1 MNDLLR
7 PARMELNL
15 LNLAHNFREVKKLVK
30 QRPVICSV
38 KADAYGHGA
47 LSVSRVLER
56 EGAAALGVA
65 TVKEAAVLRE
75 GGITAPIVC
84 FSLIPDDLAAY
95 VFEYDIVPV
104 ISGIKS
110 AKALAATGMGKY
122 GKEAK
127 VMVAVD
133 TGMGRVGFL
142 PDEKALEDIRQ
153 ISKIEGITITGIF
166 SHFATSDDR
175 DKTYAYEQ
183 LKIFND
189 FAGKMKLS
197 GIDYGS
203 KIIANSGACVDL
215 PEAWIDG
222 VRPGILLY
230 GYMPSDEV
238 INRNIDLRPV
248 MSVKADIVHIKKV
261 PEGTRISYGGTY
273 VTEKEAV
280 IATIPVGYAD
290 GYLRAFSNRAEV
302 IVGGKRAKIA
312 GRICMDQFMVDVTH
326 IPDVKEGDTVTL
338 LGQDGE
344 KKIDADELAH
354 IADTINY
361 EIICGFGNRLEK
373 IYIEE

>member
-15 LNLAHNFREVKKLVK
+15 LNLAHNFREVKKLVR

-84 FSLIPDDLAAY
+84 FSLIPDNLAAY

-166 SHFATSDDR
+166 PTIELGDR
-175 DKTYAYEQ
+175 FE
-183 LKIFND
+183 LE
-189 FAGKMKLS
+189 G
-197 GIDYGS
+197 
-203 KIIANSGACVDL
+203 
-215 PEAWIDG
+215 E
-222 VRPGILLY
+222 
-230 GYMPSDEV
+230 
-238 INRNIDLRPV
+238 
-248 MSVKADIVHIKKV
+248 KV
-261 PEGTRISYGGTY
+261 FHPSYGPQFRVTSY
-273 VTEKEAV
+273 VTKEPATKEAILAFLSSGV
-280 IATIPVGYAD
+280 LD
-290 GYLRAFSNRAEV
+290 GIGRTMAERIFDKFGLDAIRVWMILRKNFWRLKESERKNV
-302 IVGGKRAKIA
+302 KRLLK
-312 GRICMDQFMVDVTH
+312 VTRTNG
-326 IPDVKEGDTVTL
+326 I
-338 LGQDGE
+338 
-344 KKIDADELAH
+344 
-354 IADTINY
+354 
-361 EIICGFGNRLEK
+361 
-373 IYIEE
+373 